1 MPIAF
6 LVIGI
11 VFLAAAVRGEQ
22 KLLFD
27 TLKSDFTGPNNFL
40 YWGIALFVIGAI
52 GYYKPAKPLSNAFLV
67 LVFLVLFISN
77 RGFFEAFTRQFQE
90 TTQATVSNSSSGVI
104 GAAGGLIK
112 TASKVSNKI
121 GSLLKGLG
129 F

>member
-77 RGFFEAFTRQFQE
+77 RGFFEQFTRQFAA
-90 TTQATVSNSSSGVI
+90 TTQAGISGAPKAAKETVD
-104 GAAGGLIK
+104 AA
-112 TASKVSNKI
+112 
-121 GSLLKGLG
+121 GSLLGKVRSLLG
-129 F
+129 I